1 MITSPNDTI
10 AVEMQDGICRI
21 TFNRP
26 QALNAINR
34 DMAEALKQIAADIRA
49 DDAVRVVLLSG
60 AGDHFM
66 AGGDVKSFKDF
77 LDGKPDESEI
87 RAEFEGLIGT
97 VHAFIADFR
106 EMPKPVIGSVR
117 GAVAGAG
124 VSLMLACD
132 MVLAAE
138 DAFFTLAYCHLG
150 TAPDG
155 GSTYALPRTVGLK
168 RAFEIALLGD
178 RFDAR
183 TALDAGLIN
192 RVVAQ
197 TDLQAETD
205 KLAERLASGPATA
218 YAQTKALL
226 NASLHR
232 SLEDQLQAE
241 KQAFADCAVTEN
253 FAEGVAAFSEKRPP
267 RFTLK

>member
-1 MITSPNDTI
+1 
-10 AVEMQDGICRI
+10 
-21 TFNRP
+21 
-26 QALNAINR
+26 
-34 DMAEALKQIAADIRA
+34 
-49 DDAVRVVLLSG
+49 
-60 AGDHFM
+60 
-66 AGGDVKSFKDF
+66 
-77 LDGKPDESEI
+77 
-87 RAEFEGLIGT
+87 
-97 VHAFIADFR
+97 
-106 EMPKPVIGSVR
+106 
-117 GAVAGAG
+117 
-124 VSLMLACD
+124 MLACD

-241 KQAFADCAVTEN
+241 KQAFADCAVTED